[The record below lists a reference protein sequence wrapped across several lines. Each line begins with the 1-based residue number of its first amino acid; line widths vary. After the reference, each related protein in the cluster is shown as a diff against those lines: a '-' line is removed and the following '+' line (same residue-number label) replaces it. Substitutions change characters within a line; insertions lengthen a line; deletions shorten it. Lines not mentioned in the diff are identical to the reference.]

1 MNKKKIEFKIQKKVM
16 ILLEIIGTKT
26 CCIDVFKM
34 QIKLFQII
42 EKVEK
47 KMKFFMIFFIY

>member
-1 MNKKKIEFKIQKKVM
+1 MNKKKIVFKFQKKVM

-26 CCIDVFKM
+26 CCIDAIKM
-34 QIKLFQII
+34 QIKMLHII

-47 KMKFFMIFFIY
+47 RMKFFMIFFIY